1 MLGSGMDPSL
11 IFYHLQAALRRV
23 ADGEKYIAQQHE
35 IIASLERNGLDS
47 APSKTALL
55 RLEELLGLH
64 IAHRDWLQEE
74 LANSEPSAT
83 EGAVD
88 ESRNG

>member
-1 MLGSGMDPSL
+1 MDPSL

-23 ADGEKYIAQQHE
+23 AENEKHIAQQHE
-35 IIASLERNGLDS
+35 IIASLERKGLDT
-47 APSKTALL
+47 APSKSVLL
-55 RLEELLGLH
+55 RFEELQGLH
-64 IAHRDWLQEE
+64 IAHRDWLQEK